1 MDAKILVFSNTLVNN
16 HDANSPQQV
25 KFRQKMPEKAL
36 FYREKR
42 HFGRISLIL
51 FANKV
56 DFQIIKE
63 KSSKFADPRAKYS
76 YF

>member
-1 MDAKILVFSNTLVNN
+1 MDAKILIFSSMLVNN

-25 KFRQKMPEKAL
+25 KFQQKMPEKAL
-36 FYREKR
+36 FYREKH

-56 DFQIIKE
+56 NFQIIE
-63 KSSKFADPRAKYS
+63 GKSSKFADPRANYS

>member
-1 MDAKILVFSNTLVNN
+1 MLIFSSTLVNN

-25 KFRQKMPEKAL
+25 KFRQKISEKAL
-36 FYREKR
+36 FIRKKR

-56 DFQIIKE
+56 DFQIIE
-63 KSSKFADPRAKYS
+63 GKSSKFADPRAKYS

>member
-1 MDAKILVFSNTLVNN
+1 MLIFYSTLVNN

-25 KFRQKMPEKAL
+25 KFRQKISEKAL
-36 FYREKR
+36 FLRKNR
-42 HFGRISLIL
+42 HFGRISLNL

-56 DFQIIKE
+56 DFQIIE
-63 KSSKFADPRAKYS
+63 GKSSKFADPRAKYN